1 MAGLQNAEQAVVGAL
16 RREEQAVKQA
26 QHLQAEL
33 AATQGLL
40 NANQRELQRNLMVMK
55 FRNAEVERLRVC
67 ILWYPLSKKTCM
79 CMLWLCCLMTVC
91 MQDVCDRLGCFTL
104 AVSIRMVWRVLA

>member
-1 MAGLQNAEQAVVGAL
+1 MLSLEDDRAMAGLQNAEQAVVGAL

-67 ILWYPLSKKTCM
+67 IMCHLTTATCSFGAPNVRA
-79 CMLWLCCLMTVC
+79 W
-91 MQDVCDRLGCFTL
+91 Q
-104 AVSIRMVWRVLA
+104 AVLF

>member
-1 MAGLQNAEQAVVGAL
+1 M

-55 FRNAEVERLRVC
+55 FRNAEVERLKVC
-67 ILWYPLSKKTCM
+67 LLWHLRTPAFA
-79 CMLWLCCLMTVC
+79 W
-91 MQDVCDRLGCFTL
+91 FTFGAPSVRSWQAL
-104 AVSIRMVWRVLA
+104 L